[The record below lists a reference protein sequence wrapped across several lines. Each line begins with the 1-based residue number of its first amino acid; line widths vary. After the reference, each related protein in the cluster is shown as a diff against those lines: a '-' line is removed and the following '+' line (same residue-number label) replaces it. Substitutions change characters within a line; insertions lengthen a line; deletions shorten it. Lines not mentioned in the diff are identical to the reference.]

1 MGLFLS
7 KLLPLFFYPIG
18 FACGSMLLALVLLWK
33 RPRWAAGVLLLG
45 LLVLWLSSTGLVAGA
60 ITRSLESRYLPPPV
74 LPTADAIVVLGGSVR
89 QGSPPRP
96 LPDVTE
102 AGDRIVYG
110 AKLYRDGKAPV
121 LILSGGRIAWQGDG
135 VPESPESADMAQLAG
150 LMGVPR
156 SAIIEDPTSLTTY
169 ENAVNVKRILEIN
182 NLRRILLVTSASHMP
197 RAMAIFQRL
206 GMDAIAAP
214 TDFLVI
220 NTPNP
225 QQETRVEATLLKI
238 LPDAESLRYT
248 TRAIKEYVGLFV
260 YWLRGWV

>member
-7 KLLPLFFYPIG
+7 KLLPLFFYPLG
-18 FACGSMLLALVLLWK
+18 FTCGAILLALVLLWK
-33 RPRWAAGVLLLG
+33 RPRWAAGVLLVG
-45 LLVLWLSSTGLVAGA
+45 VLVLWVSSTGLVAA
-60 ITRSLESRYLPPPV
+60 ALTHSLESRYLPPAV
-74 LPTADAIVVLGGSVR
+74 LPTADAIVVLGGGVR
-89 QGSPPRP
+89 PASPPRP

-102 AGDRIVYG
+102 EGDRILYG

-121 LILSGGRIAWQGDG
+121 LILSGGRIAWQGNG
-135 VPESPESADMAQLAG
+135 SPESPESADMAQLAA

-156 SAIIEDPTSLTTY
+156 SAIMEDPTSLTTY

-182 NLRRILLVTSASHMP
+182 NLQSILLVTSASHMP
-197 RAMAIFQRL
+197 RSMAIFQRL
-206 GMDAIAAP
+206 GVKAIAAP
-214 TDFLVI
+214 TDFLI
-220 NTPNP
+220 PNATPSNP
-225 QQETRVEATLLKI
+225 GVSLEAVLLKA